1 MQNPFTSTYNTPYE
15 VPPFGDIR
23 IEHFQPAFNSAIEKH
38 RAEIQA
44 IVENKTAPN
53 FDNTIAALDYS
64 GNDLNKVA
72 RVFYNYLSANT
83 SKELQSLAIDISPL
97 LTQHSDN
104 INLNQDLFKKVKSV
118 YEQKEELGLNNE
130 QKMLLDKTYKSFV
143 RGGADLPEK
152 DKERF
157 RAINERMS
165 VLTLNFGNNVLAEIN
180 NFELIVENEQDLSG
194 LSEDMIAQAA
204 ATAKERGYEGK
215 WVFTIHVPVYEPFM
229 ASADN
234 RDLRQKMY
242 KAYTEKANHNNE
254 LDNKEIIKEIV
265 QLRAEKAQLLGY
277 SNHAAFVLEE
287 TMAKT
292 PEQVNERLINLWKAS
307 QKIVQEEQ
315 KSLQELADTEG
326 DNIQIEAWDWAYY
339 AEKLKSK
346 KYNFNENAFRPYLPL
361 DEVTKGVFLA
371 CKNLFGLKFVER
383 KDIPTYHADAIAYEV
398 QEANGTT
405 IGILFMDY
413 FTRDS
418 KRGGAWMTSYRKQR
432 IELDGEKTLPI
443 ISIVFNFS
451 RPTGGA
457 QALLNIEEM
466 TTYYHEFGHA
476 LHGLLSNVQYPTLSG
491 TSVSRDFVEF
501 PSQFFEN
508 WGLDPDFLKQF
519 AKHHETGEVIP
530 DSLIQKYI
538 NAGKFNQ
545 GFRTTEY
552 LAASILDM
560 NYHTLTGNAKIDDV
574 TEFETQAMGNIQ
586 LTDAIPP
593 RYRSTYF
600 NHIFSGGYSAGYYS
614 YIWSEMLDADAFA
627 YFKEKGIFDQTT
639 AKSYRQNIL
648 EKGATEEPMQLYIK
662 FRGQEPSIE
671 PLLEKRGLTGK

>member
-118 YEQKEELGLNNE
+118 YEQKEELGLNDE

-307 QKIVQEEQ
+307 QKVVQEEQ

-560 NYHTLTGNAKIDDV
+560 NYHTLTGDAKIDDV

>member
-307 QKIVQEEQ
+307 QKVVQEEQ